1 MEISI
6 ENMRPSDHGQV
17 LSIFREGVDAGD
29 MVMDSDNPA
38 GMDLASCQGLVARVG
53 EKIIGWAVV
62 KPAAESGAASVSVFV
77 KPDCRGVGI
86 GKALLDATVSLS
98 ARSGI
103 SALLAGVVP
112 QNVPALMLHK
122 SCGFRAIGMLQK
134 AGLSSG
140 KPRNA
145 VLLQRDC
152 I

>member
-6 ENMRPSDHGQV
+6 KNMRPSDHGQV
-17 LSIFREGVDAGD
+17 LSIFREGVEAGD

-62 KPAAESGAASVSVFV
+62 KPAEESGAASVSVFV

-103 SALLAGVVP
+103 SALLTGIVP

-122 SCGFRAIGMLQK
+122 SCGFRAVGMLQK
-134 AGLSSG
+134 AGVASG
-140 KPRNA
+140 KLRNA
-145 VLLQRDC
+145 VLLKRNC
-152 I
+152 A